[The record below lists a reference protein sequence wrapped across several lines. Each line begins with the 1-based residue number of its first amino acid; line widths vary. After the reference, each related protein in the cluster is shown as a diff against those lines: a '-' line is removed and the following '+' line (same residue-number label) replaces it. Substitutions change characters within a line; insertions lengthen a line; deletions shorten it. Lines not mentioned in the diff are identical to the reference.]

1 MAFKGCVKCL
11 QFNPSK
17 PNKFHIKL
25 FMVSE
30 HLSGYISRFLV
41 YIRKTANELVGILSR
56 STIDTFGTLRVNLD
70 LAYANHSVYMIY
82 LDTDKFVN
90 TN

>member
-56 STIDTFGTLRVNLD
+56 STIVTFGALRVNLD

-90 TN
+90 TS